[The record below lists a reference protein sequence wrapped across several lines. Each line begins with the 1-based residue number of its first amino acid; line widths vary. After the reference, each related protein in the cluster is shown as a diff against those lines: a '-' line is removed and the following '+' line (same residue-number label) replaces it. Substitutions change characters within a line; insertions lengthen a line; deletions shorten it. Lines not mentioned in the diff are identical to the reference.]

1 MTLPSTNQSEIATLL
16 SQIDAEYF
24 SAQEALY
31 GLAAGSSRH
40 DFISARMERIHLVS
54 QCLIDTLGRDEA
66 LPLIV
71 ATMDRL
77 GS

>member
-1 MTLPSTNQSEIATLL
+1 MIPPPTNQSEVAALI

-24 SAQEALY
+24 STQEALY

-40 DFISARMERIHLVS
+40 DFIKARMDHIRVAS
-54 QCLIDTLGRDEA
+54 QRLIDTLGEDEA

-71 ATMDRL
+71 AAIDQL
-77 GS
+77 NS